1 MTQGSIGYWLQN
13 ALINEFA
20 TRQAHP
26 SVISLVT
33 QVRVDPADPSF
44 EKPSKP
50 VGPFIVKRKPMLRW
64 QPMAVYQEDAGR
76 GYRKVVPSPKPQEI
90 VEKKP
95 SKHWSMLV

>member
-1 MTQGSIGYWLQN
+1 
-13 ALINEFA
+13 
-20 TRQAHP
+20 

-50 VGPFIVKRKPMLRW
+50 VGPFYSEEEANAA
-64 QPMAVYQEDAGR
+64 MAANGGVYQEDAGR

-90 VEKKP
+90 VEKEAIKT
-95 SKHWSMLV
+95 LVDAGVITICAGGGGVPVVRNDNGFTG